1 LMQICGQVCANILL
15 ESTSF
20 SRMIA
25 PVHLSVFTHLW
36 KIEKNHILGFMCSAQ
51 SLDKNIIKNMWKVI
65 KSHVQKELSATEPYQ
80 ACSNNLKQSSLNL
93 YLSALCIHSAM
104 NSFCYC
110 AQRIYNKILK
120 RQVSAFV
127 EIMLFTMFEFN
138 WQKTNQ
144 TFVPPPLWHTW
155 PHAVDGCYDSVT
167 IMPSLPSNKKLPLKI
182 SCNKAKK
189 CIFGEYLTTLWP
201 WPLTFWPQKLTC
213 SSLLKN
219 SLVVKVWSN
228 SGNKYPRYLANN
240 VCSGLKH
247 AWMHDHSGNTLM
259 FWPLHQQRHKDR
271 FKLVSWVF
279 PTVQKTQPKDGRCSM
294 NIMDIATPLW
304 MWSHEAILFRA

>member
-1 LMQICGQVCANILL
+1 MTHLATRCRWLLRLRHYYASNTWQVHGQK
-15 ESTSF
+15 
-20 SRMIA
+20 
-25 PVHLSVFTHLW
+25 VHLRAYT
-36 KIEKNHILGFMCSAQ
+36 
-51 SLDKNIIKNMWKVI
+51 
-65 KSHVQKELSATEPYQ
+65 T
-80 ACSNNLKQSSLNL
+80 
-93 YLSALCIHSAM
+93 
-104 NSFCYC
+104 
-110 AQRIYNKILK
+110 
-120 RQVSAFV
+120 
-127 EIMLFTMFEFN
+127 
-138 WQKTNQ
+138 
-144 TFVPPPLWHTW
+144 PP
-155 PHAVDGCYDSVT
+155 
-167 IMPSLPSNKKLPLKI
+167 
-182 SCNKAKK
+182 
-189 CIFGEYLTTLWP
+189 WP